1 MEAKNIT
8 ESSLVE
14 VTESKDW
21 YSWINLMPPPPN
33 DFHVVGEVLVG
44 NPGIEAVLTPR
55 QPQGINPTI
64 LLLDLILIQRPGFWP
79 QVLTWVPAR
88 YDKVVKDNPYNSV
101 TVFSGSDA
109 IAEMPVHEIH

>member
-1 MEAKNIT
+1 MKAIKIS

-44 NPGIEAVLTPR
+44 NPGVEAILTPK
-55 QPQGINPTI
+55 QPQGINPTM
-64 LLLDLILIQRPGFWP
+64 LLLDLILIQRAGFWAEV
-79 QVLTWVPAR
+79 QTWVQAR
-88 YDKVVKDNPYNSV
+88 YEKVVAGNPYKLV
-101 TVFSGSDA
+101 TVYSDGKP
-109 IAEMPVHEIH
+109 IAEMPVDIIH